1 VYEPPLSQHG
11 SISTS
16 WIPRFDREVA
26 QDKQASALVT
36 FVKADNLA
44 PAFLPRWLLEPLVA
58 LYLRWEKRRVEPPGV
73 PMEAL
78 IPLQRFDGLLVKE
91 MDSSFGRFARMSA
104 DVLLMG
110 GQ

>member
-26 QDKQASALVT
+26 QGKPASALVT
-36 FVKADNLA
+36 FVKADNLV

-58 LYLRWEKRRVEPPGV
+58 LYLRWEKRRVEPPGI